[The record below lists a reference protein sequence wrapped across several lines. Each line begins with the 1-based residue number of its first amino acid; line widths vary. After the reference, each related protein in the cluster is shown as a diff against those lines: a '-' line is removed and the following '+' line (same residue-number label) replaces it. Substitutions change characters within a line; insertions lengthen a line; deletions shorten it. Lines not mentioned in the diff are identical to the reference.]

1 MTPDPTL
8 ARTWPAIALAITV
21 AIVYPLL
28 GLRRYR
34 KLERLPDPLPAGL
47 RTKFYRNVILS
58 QWTLVGLAAL
68 VLYTGRTGVRGRL
81 AILGQTFG
89 PDLSLT
95 LGVAAMMVA
104 GFAVLSS
111 LTLRQLRRATAD
123 QLPAHAR
130 RAGRIL
136 PRTHSERVWF
146 VGVAFTAG
154 ICEEILY
161 RGYLPW
167 FVWGFTG
174 NMTLAFAVATL
185 AFALGHAYQ
194 GRGGVIV
201 TGVLGAFLSVVVVLT
216 RSLVPGQI
224 LHVIVDLVNGIALGA
239 TMARL
244 EATPAP
250 ALAPAEPA
258 PAAAASGSDG

>member
-1 MTPDPTL
+1 MTPDPAL
-8 ARTWPAIALAITV
+8 ARTWPAIALAILV

-34 KLERLPDPLPAGL
+34 KLELLPDPLPAGM
-47 RTKFYRNVILS
+47 RTKFYRNIIVS

-68 VLYTGRTGVRGRL
+68 VLYTGRTGARGQL

-89 PDLSLT
+89 RDLSLT
-95 LGVAAMMVA
+95 LGVAAILVVS
-104 GFAVLSS
+104 FAVLSS
-111 LTLRQLRRATAD
+111 ITLRQLRRATAD
-123 QLPAHAR
+123 QLPSHAR

-136 PRTHSERVWF
+136 PRTRAERLWF
-146 VGVAFTAG
+146 VGVALTAG

-167 FVWGFTG
+167 FVWGLTG
-174 NMTLAFAVATL
+174 SLTLAFGLATL

-201 TGVLGAFLSVVVVLT
+201 TGVLGVFLSAVVVLT

-224 LHVIVDLVNGIALGA
+224 LHVLVDLVNGIALGA

-244 EATPAP
+244 DAEP
-250 ALAPAEPA
+250 EPA
-258 PAAAASGSDG
+258 PAPVTPASATAASGSDG